1 MRPTPT
7 PPERAETLSQR
18 PARSR
23 VRYPWQDIRVGEWQT
38 WQNLDA
44 SCHET
49 VARGSAQRLRAA
61 ARDWANRH
69 GMDLQSVT
77 TREGRTVDLR
87 FTRRAS

>member
-23 VRYPWQDIRVGEWQT
+23 VRYPWQDIKVGVWQT
-38 WQNLDA
+38 WQNLDITYPEA
-44 SCHET
+44 D
-49 VARGSAQRLRAA
+49 ARACAQRLRAA
-61 ARDWANRH
+61 ARDWASRH
-69 GMDLQSVT
+69 DMDLQSVT

-87 FTRRAS
+87 FTRRSA

>member
-7 PPERAETLSQR
+7 PPERAEALSQR

-23 VRYPWQDIRVGEWQT
+23 ARYEWADIKVGEWQT

-44 SCHET
+44 AVQPAE
-49 VARGSAQRLRAA
+49 ARAAATRLRAA
-61 ARDWANRH
+61 ARDWAKRR

-87 FTRRAS
+87 FIRRQV